1 MFAVLT
7 AAIAPGMALLSY
19 FYLRH
24 QYSQDINGLVLRSFV
39 IGAIL
44 VFPVMVLQYAFVV
57 EGFFTD
63 PISKSVILYGF
74 FEEFFKWF
82 LLFFIVYQHAKFKRH
97 YDGIIF
103 GVAISL
109 GFASVENV
117 FYLLAYGVETALGR
131 ALLPVTSHSL
141 FGVIMGY
148 YLGKS
153 KMESENKGSYLL
165 LALLVPVALH
175 SLYDLI
181 LNLVSMYFLI
191 AIIPFMILLW
201 WFALHKVKLANQLDR

>member
-24 QYSQDINGLVLRSFV
+24 QYTHEINGLVLRSF
-39 IGAIL
+39 IAGGIL
-44 VFPVMVLQYAFVV
+44 VFPIMVLQYAFIV
-57 EGFFTD
+57 EGIFTD
-63 PISKSVILYGF
+63 TISQAVILYGF

-82 LLFFIVYQHAKFKRH
+82 LLFFLVYQHAKFKRH

-103 GVAISL
+103 GVAVAL

-117 FYLLAYGVETALGR
+117 FYLVAFGVETAIGR
-131 ALLPVTSHSL
+131 ALLPVTSHAL

-148 YLGKS
+148 YFGKA
-153 KMESENKGSYLL
+153 KTEAEGKNSYLL
-165 LALLVPVALH
+165 LALLVPVTLH
-175 SLYDLI
+175 SVYDLI
-181 LNLVSMYFLI
+181 TGLVNHYFLFVV
-191 AIIPFMILLW
+191 IPFMICLW
-201 WFALHKVKLANQLDR
+201 LFALHKVKLASRFDS